1 MPGIV
6 RKVDPVG
13 RVVIP
18 MEIRRTMSLKYGDP
32 VEIIAEKDRIV
43 IKKFTE
49 VCTFCNQSKGLK
61 VFKGKKICANCLKEI
76 STL

>member
-1 MPGIV
+1 MTGIV

-32 VEIIAEKDRIV
+32 VEIIAEKDQIIIR
-43 IKKFTE
+43 KFSE
-49 VCTFCNQSKGLK
+49 ICTFCNQKKNLK
-61 VFKGKKICANCLKEI
+61 VFKGKKICASCIKKI
-76 STL
+76 SAL

>member
-18 MEIRRTMSLKYGDP
+18 MEIRRTMDLKYGDP
-32 VEIIAEKDRIV
+32 VEIVAEKDQII
-43 IKKFTE
+43 IKKYSE
-49 VCTFCNQSKGLK
+49 VCAFCNSSKNLK
-61 VFKGKKICANCLKEI
+61 AYKGKKICEKCLKKL
-76 STL
+76 SQL